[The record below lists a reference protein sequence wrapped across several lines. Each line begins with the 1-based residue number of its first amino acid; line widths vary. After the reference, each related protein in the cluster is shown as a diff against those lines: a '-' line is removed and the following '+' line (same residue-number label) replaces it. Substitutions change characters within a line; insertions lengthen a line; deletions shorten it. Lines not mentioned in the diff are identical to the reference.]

1 MHIMSSSPWLDM
13 EAILGLYWIYS
24 PTREPPILLLFVSI
38 NYLAMG
44 ASDVPS
50 FFFPSFVRHSL
61 TNHPKQ
67 TKTNQESPKFPNI
80 ETTKWSNFPN
90 ISWNKKLNTYY
101 NERNISKKMK
111 ATQVLACSLS
121 LPLIWER
128 QTSQF
133 KTKKLVSLYI
143 GSHSR
148 KLAKIVQNLHNI
160 NVIDHLIR
168 LPHMSFPQI
177 SPHNFD

>member
-1 MHIMSSSPWLDM
+1 
-13 EAILGLYWIYS
+13 
-24 PTREPPILLLFVSI
+24 
-38 NYLAMG
+38 
-44 ASDVPS
+44 
-50 FFFPSFVRHSL
+50 L

-80 ETTKWSNFPN
+80 ETTKSSNFPN

-160 NVIDHLIR
+160 NVIDHLIS